1 MIYVLKIN
9 DEEIAVLLGAKK
21 GTIFKYKDLSIN
33 IVSEY
38 FIGIETNYYKISAGT
53 KTLKNHI
60 ILYNDDKKTFIVLHK
75 IEYGIIEDNIYSFRF
90 IHLDDFSVVNH

>member
-1 MIYVLKIN
+1 MLYVLEID
-9 DEEIAVLLGAKK
+9 DEIITALLVAKK
-21 GTIFKYKDLSIN
+21 GTIFKYKELSIN
-33 IVSEY
+33 IVSDC
-38 FIGIETNYYKISAGT
+38 FIDIETNYHKISAGT

-90 IHLDDFSVVNH
+90 IHFDDFSVINH